1 MLGSHL
7 QDTVVILD
15 MVEALVKVE
24 AEAHVMVVP
33 IEESLIMA
41 EIVMAEIVMVEIVM
55 AEIVMVVKNLL

>member
-1 MLGSHL
+1 MYQQFSQIKCSGKVMLGSHL

-41 EIVMAEIVMVEIVM
+41 EIVMVEIVMV
-55 AEIVMVVKNLL
+55 